1 MPGGHHQPSFLLFE
15 GDSGGPLACEEPP
28 GVFYLAGIVS
38 WGIGCAQAK
47 RPGVYVRIARLKGW
61 ILDTMSSHALPTP
74 VPSTTRTPATTSHA
88 TSTTA
93 GLTVPGVT
101 ASRPALWATSG
112 VTSRPATRPA
122 TAVSTTARGQ
132 TPPPRSPWTTV
143 GSQPPGTGRNGVTP
157 VGGRGPESVGEGCCQ
172 RPAVGGLNDRR
183 GSVQPWRPP
192 PRRVGTVSPPCPHG
206 PSAILR
212 VCVLMS
218 PEKTPVVLG
227 QGPAPLPHFT
237 SVSSLKTRS
246 QQSPSEVLG
255 SGLQLMGFGG
265 QGGAQGQLGPRLPL
279 RRREWELETSRDVCL
294 RPPRSR
300 VSTLSAWKRGCV
312 PMAETAPRR
321 TGGVPGPAPSLRQ
334 QNPSAASRRA

>member
-1 MPGGHHQPSFLLFE
+1 MRPRKAARADWKRCAANVNGERAGRGPAHAGPAVPRGSGRSLLGRRAPGCGGRALWPCCVLPPHPHGDSGGKVPGGHHQPSFLLFE

-112 VTSRPATRPA
+112 VTSQPATRPA

-183 GSVQPWRPP
+183 GSVQPR
-192 PRRVGTVSPPCPHG
+192 SP
-206 PSAILR
+206 L
-212 VCVLMS
+212 L
-218 PEKTPVVLG
+218 
-227 QGPAPLPHFT
+227 
-237 SVSSLKTRS
+237 
-246 QQSPSEVLG
+246 
-255 SGLQLMGFGG
+255 SG
-265 QGGAQGQLGPRLPL
+265 
-279 RRREWELETSRDVCL
+279 
-294 RPPRSR
+294 
-300 VSTLSAWKRGCV
+300 
-312 PMAETAPRR
+312 
-321 TGGVPGPAPSLRQ
+321 
-334 QNPSAASRRA
+334 